1 VTGGME
7 GKVRELLDLARDGMS
22 PAIFHADRI
31 GDFLDGRPHGG
42 TVVRGG

>member
-7 GKVRELLDLARDGMS
+7 GKVRELLMLARNGTS
-22 PAIFHADRI
+22 SVIFHVDRI